1 VKDITSNSNQVTGT
15 AEANSIVTVTF
26 PSGAVV
32 EATADENGNFTVAI
46 SENEGLQGGETIQA
60 TSTDAAGNVS
70 QPASGQVIDATAP
83 DAPQISHV
91 TSVSTEVTGTAEA
104 NSTVTVTFP
113 SGAVVEAT
121 ADENGNFTFAIPE
134 NEGLQGG
141 ETIQATSTDETGN
154 VSQPGSTTVT
164 DETAPAPPTV
174 NGVTSEDTTVSGI
187 AEANT
192 TVTVIFPDGVTA
204 SGKSDENG
212 NYTIAIPD
220 EVKLTGGEEIQV
232 TSTDESG
239 NETTPVATTVTDVTA
254 PEAPTVNNVTSEDT
268 SVSGTAEPGSEVTV
282 TFPDGKTATGTADDQ
297 GNYTVDIPGEIDLT
311 GNEVLKVT
319 ASDSRGN
326 ISPETST
333 TVADTTAPDAP
344 TLNEV
349 SSEDTTVNGTAEAN
363 STVTVTFPGGVAV
376 DVETDDQGNFS
387 VEIPDNVV
395 LTGGEEI
402 QAVAQDKDGN
412 TSAEAT
418 TTVVDATAPDAPT
431 VNDVTS
437 EDTSVS
443 GTAEPGSEVTVTFPD
458 GTTATGTADDQ
469 GNYTIDIP
477 TSVDL
482 VGGEELLINAIDANG
497 NISDSVKTTV
507 ADTTAPEA
515 PKVNDVTSEDT
526 SVSGTAEPGSEVT
539 VTFPDGTTA
548 TGTADDQGNYTIEI
562 PSNVK
567 LDGGEELVVTA
578 QDKDGNTSAEA
589 TTTVA
594 DTTAP
599 EAPTV
604 NNVTSE

>member
-1 VKDITSNSNQVTGT
+1 M
-15 AEANSIVTVTF
+15 
-26 PSGAVV
+26 
-32 EATADENGNFTVAI
+32 
-46 SENEGLQGGETIQA
+46 
-60 TSTDAAGNVS
+60 
-70 QPASGQVIDATAP
+70 
-83 DAPQISHV
+83 
-91 TSVSTEVTGTAEA
+91 
-104 NSTVTVTFP
+104 
-113 SGAVVEAT
+113 
-121 ADENGNFTFAIPE
+121 PE

-174 NGVTSEDTTVSGI
+174 NGVTSEDTTVSGT

-212 NYTIAIPD
+212 NYAIAIPD

-254 PEAPTVNNVTSEDT
+254 PEAPTVNDVTSEDAQVT
-268 SVSGTAEPGSEVTV
+268 GTAEANSTVTV
-282 TFPDGKTATGTADDQ
+282 TFPDGKTATGTTDDQ
-297 GNYTVDIPGEIDLT
+297 GNYTVNIPEGIDLT
-311 GNEVLKVT
+311 GNELLKVT

-326 ISPETST
+326 ISPEAST
-333 TVADTTAPDAP
+333 TIVDVTAPEAP
-344 TLNEV
+344 VLNEV
-349 SSEDTTVNGTAEAN
+349 SSEDATVSGTAEAN
-363 STVTVTFPGGVAV
+363 STVTITFPGDVKV
-376 DVETDDQGNFS
+376 DVETDAKGNFS
-387 VEIPDNVV
+387 VEIPNNVV

-418 TTVVDATAPDAPT
+418 TTVVDATAPEAPTIEKVTSEDTQIKGTAEPGSEVTVTFPDGTTAIGKADDQGNYTIDVPASIDLVGGEELLLASIDNNGNISDSVKTTVADTTAPEAPT

-458 GTTATGTADDQ
+458 GTTATGTADDE
-469 GNYTIDIP
+469 GNYTIEIP
-477 TSVDL
+477 TNVKLD
-482 VGGEELLINAIDANG
+482 GGEELVVTSKDKDG
-497 NISDSVKTTV
+497 NTSAETTTTV
-507 ADTTAPEA
+507 VDTTAPEA
-515 PKVNDVTSEDT
+515 PTVNEVTSEDT

-578 QDKDGNTSAEA
+578 KDKDGNTSAEA
-589 TTTVA
+589 TTTVV

-604 NNVTSE
+604 NDVTSEDTAVSGTAEPGSTVTVTFPDGTTAT

>member
-1 VKDITSNSNQVTGT
+1 MPKW
-15 AEANSIVTVTF
+15 
-26 PSGAVV
+26 AVV
-32 EATADENGNFTVAI
+32 EATTDENGNFTV
-46 SENEGLQGGETIQA
+46 
-60 TSTDAAGNVS
+60 
-70 QPASGQVIDATAP
+70 
-83 DAPQISHV
+83 
-91 TSVSTEVTGTAEA
+91 
-104 NSTVTVTFP
+104 
-113 SGAVVEAT
+113 
-121 ADENGNFTFAIPE
+121 AIPE

-174 NGVTSEDTTVSGI
+174 NGVTSEDTTVSGT

-212 NYTIAIPD
+212 NYAIAIPD

-254 PEAPTVNNVTSEDT
+254 PEAPTVNDVTSEDAQVT
-268 SVSGTAEPGSEVTV
+268 GTAEANSTVTV
-282 TFPDGKTATGTADDQ
+282 TFPDGKTATGTTDDQ
-297 GNYTVDIPGEIDLT
+297 GNYTVNIPEGIDLT
-311 GNEVLKVT
+311 GNELLKVT

-326 ISPETST
+326 ISPEAST
-333 TVADTTAPDAP
+333 TIVDVTAPEAP
-344 TLNEV
+344 VLNEV
-349 SSEDTTVNGTAEAN
+349 SSEDATVSGTAEAN
-363 STVTVTFPGGVAV
+363 STVTITFPGDVKV
-376 DVETDDQGNFS
+376 DVETDAKGNFS
-387 VEIPDNVV
+387 VEIPNNVV

-418 TTVVDATAPDAPT
+418 TTVVDATAPEAPTIEKVTSEDTQIKGTAEPGSEVTVTFPDGTTAIGKADDQGNYTIDVPASIDLVGGEELLLASIDNNGNISDSVKTTVADTTAPEAPT

-458 GTTATGTADDQ
+458 GTTATGTADDE
-469 GNYTIDIP
+469 GNYTIEIP
-477 TSVDL
+477 TNVKLD
-482 VGGEELLINAIDANG
+482 GGEELVVTSKDKDG
-497 NISDSVKTTV
+497 NTSAETTTTV
-507 ADTTAPEA
+507 VDTTAPEA
-515 PKVNDVTSEDT
+515 PTVNEVTSEDT

-578 QDKDGNTSAEA
+578 KDKDGNTSAEA
-589 TTTVA
+589 TTTVV

-604 NNVTSE
+604 NDVTSEDTAVSGTAEPGSTVTVTF